1 MKIDEKLENLI
12 GHFLGT
18 EGHVFE
24 EIHIDKEVIEEI
36 IQIAKKSHPN
46 EFIALLQGKIMKKA
60 LKINGLIFL
69 PGNTSD
75 DLAVMNIFMRPLITD
90 SVGSV
95 HSHPG
100 YSANPSKADLNFFA
114 KNGFFHIIIALPYNT
129 DSIRAYNSFGEL
141 VDYEI
146 I

>member
-75 DLAVMNIFMRPLITD
+75 EGAVMNIFMRPLITD